1 MQETWGAGESSWQL
15 VMIYRNGSDNNSRL
29 VIFFGIKCQHSGLA
43 SILGINLAERIR
55 GLKEKR
61 AVGVQVT

>member
-1 MQETWGAGESSWQL
+1 MTSNH
-15 VMIYRNGSDNNSRL
+15 IHRNGSDNNSRL
-29 VIFFGIKCQHSGLA
+29 VNLFGIKCQHSGLA

-61 AVGVQVT
+61 AVGVQAT